1 MPRMNRIYAAMLCI
15 GCFVLI
21 TIICSINIP
30 YERPLSLFFQ
40 DWHLVKDLRGEVD
53 DRLKRE
59 RADMSPVDIRVTL
72 LWSNADDLDLIVSA
86 PDGSTVDFVHKQVG
100 GMALDVDMN
109 VSNVVRDPIEN
120 VRINQG
126 SALDGVYTVRV
137 NQYRRRGSVRETQ
150 FLLKVTVRGREQY
163 FESVVSE
170 GNDFVTRIQY

>member
-1 MPRMNRIYAAMLCI
+1 MLCI
-15 GCFVLI
+15 GCCVLI
-21 TIICSINIP
+21 TTICSVNIP

-59 RADMSPVDIRVTL
+59 KADMSPVDIRVTL

-86 PDGSTVDFVHKQVG
+86 PDGSTVDYVHKQVA

-109 VSNVVRDPIEN
+109 VSKVVRAPIEN
-120 VRINQG
+120 VRVDQG
-126 SALDGVYTVRV
+126 SALVGVYTIRV
-137 NQYRRRGSVRETQ
+137 NQYRRRGSVRGTQ
-150 FLLKVTVRGREQY
+150 FLLKVTVRGKEQY

-170 GNDFVTRIQY
+170 GNDFITRINY